1 MKRIYTYMCLLLLS
15 VLSFAVA
22 GCDDDDD
29 DDVPQDLIELI
40 VNKPVVRI
48 GQNEEAKVSVVVG
61 NGNYSVRSFNTA
73 IATAAVSGE
82 LITVKSG
89 SQNGATTIEVMDGEG
104 VVTNISVNV
113 GVFDLEVNESQVTL
127 EVGDEKQLI
136 VSMGNFSSNDELSY
150 VVEDETVA
158 SMVNTDVFRPFY
170 TLTGLKSGHTAVTFT
185 DHKGKQATVQVTV
198 SPISIDVS
206 NLTPR
211 VGVNNKMMITVE
223 KGNGG
228 YSLTAEDNSIV
239 DIQQVDDTRFNLI
252 GKKAGVTTVYVRD
265 QAEQELPL
273 TVTVVLADKVAN
285 LGSSNYF
292 KVPFTYNG
300 VADES
305 LKSLNTIT
313 FEARFNMESLNGSG
327 DARINTVMGVEKKF
341 LLRVDI
347 HKGGSNDEER
357 FLQLSADDKGSIR
370 YEGSTKIETNQWYDV
385 AVVLDDSK
393 SGSDRIALYVNGV
406 RETLQLS
413 SGEPDKLKEVDLTS
427 NFFIGQSD
435 SKRRLNGA
443 LSYARIWTTALSDEQ
458 IAAQSG
464 KILNEDKEGLVA
476 NWLFNNGNGNTKTF
490 VSLANKSFEAEAAN
504 VVSTWKADP
513 ILETSTPTE

>member
-1 MKRIYTYMCLLLLS
+1 M
-15 VLSFAVA
+15 
-22 GCDDDDD
+22 
-29 DDVPQDLIELI
+29 
-40 VNKPVVRI
+40 
-48 GQNEEAKVSVVVG
+48 
-61 NGNYSVRSFNTA
+61 
-73 IATAAVSGE
+73 
-82 LITVKSG
+82 
-89 SQNGATTIEVMDGEG
+89 
-104 VVTNISVNV
+104 
-113 GVFDLEVNESQVTL
+113 
-127 EVGDEKQLI
+127 
-136 VSMGNFSSNDELSY
+136 
-150 VVEDETVA
+150 
-158 SMVNTDVFRPFY
+158 
-170 TLTGLKSGHTAVTFT
+170 
-185 DHKGKQATVQVTV
+185 
-198 SPISIDVS
+198 
-206 NLTPR
+206 
-211 VGVNNKMMITVE
+211 
-223 KGNGG
+223 
-228 YSLTAEDNSIV
+228 
-239 DIQQVDDTRFNLI
+239 
-252 GKKAGVTTVYVRD
+252 TTVYVRD

-393 SGSDRIALYVNGV
+393 SGSDRIAMYVNGV

-413 SGEPDKLKEVDLTS
+413 SGEPDKLKEIDLTS

-443 LSYARIWTTALSDEQ
+443 ISYARIWTTALSDEQ

-490 VSLANKSFEAEAAN
+490 VSLADKSFEAEAVN

-513 ILETSTPTE
+513 ILETSTPSE